1 MQLAF
6 PNGARSRRKELM
18 QDRSATFGYHASHEQ
33 HPPSKLL
40 EYVRLAEQA
49 GFDAA
54 MCSDHFHPW
63 IEQQGHSGFTWSWL
77 GAALQA
83 TRLTFGCV
91 NAPGWRY
98 HPAIIAQAAAT
109 LCEMYPQR
117 FWLAVGSGEALNE
130 HITGERWP
138 VKSDRNERL
147 LECVTVMRK
156 LWAGET
162 VTHRGRVVVEEA
174 KLYTRPSKPPAV
186 YGAALSAAT
195 AEWVGS
201 WADGLITLGA
211 PAAKLAEVLAAF
223 RAGGG
228 EGKPVKVQAALAWA
242 PTEVEARDGAWSQW
256 RGNVVG
262 GDVLGI
268 LRTCADFEAASQFV
282 TPDDVAA
289 CMPVS
294 CDPLEHAE
302 RLQQYVDA
310 GATDIYLFNVAPP
323 QREFIEVFAE
333 RVLPA
338 VRGAR

>member
-1 MQLAF
+1 
-6 PNGARSRRKELM
+6 
-18 QDRSATFGYHASHEQ
+18 
-33 HPPSKLL
+33 
-40 EYVRLAEQA
+40 
-49 GFDAA
+49 
-54 MCSDHFHPW
+54 
-63 IEQQGHSGFTWSWL
+63 
-77 GAALQA
+77 LQA

-109 LCEMYPQR
+109 LGEMYPER
-117 FWLAVGSGEALNE
+117 FWLAAGSGEALNE

-138 VKSDRNERL
+138 VKSERNERL
-147 LECVTVMRK
+147 LECVTVMRR
-156 LWAGET
+156 LWAGDT

-174 KLYTRPSKPPAV
+174 KLYTRPNKPPAV

-228 EGKPVKVQAALAWA
+228 AGKPVKVQAALAWA
-242 PTEVEARDGAWSQW
+242 PTEAEARDGAWSQW

-262 GDVLGI
+262 GDVLAI

-302 RLQQYVDA
+302 RLQEYVDA

-338 VRGAR
+338 VRGSR

>member
-1 MQLAF
+1 MHD
-6 PNGARSRRKELM
+6 RRA
-18 QDRSATFGYHASHEQ
+18 ATFGYHASHEQ
-33 HPPSKLL
+33 HAPSELL
-40 EYVRLAEQA
+40 EYVQLAEQA
-49 GFDAA
+49 GFQAA

-63 IEQQGHSGFTWSWL
+63 IERQGQSGFTWSWL

-83 TRLTFGCV
+83 TGLTFGCV

-109 LCEMYPQR
+109 LCEMYPRR

-138 VKSDRNERL
+138 AKHERNERL
-147 LECVTVMRK
+147 LESVAVMRR

-162 VTHRGRVVVEEA
+162 VTHRGRIVVEEA
-174 KLYTRPSKPPAV
+174 KLYTRSPEPPPL
-186 YGAALSAAT
+186 YGAALSAET
-195 AEWVGS
+195 AEWAGS
-201 WADGLITLGA
+201 WADGLITIGA
-211 PAAKLAEVLAAF
+211 PAAKLAEVVDAF
-223 RAGGG
+223 RGGG
-228 EGKPVKVQAALAWA
+228 GAGKPVKVQASLAWA
-242 PTEVEARDGAWSQW
+242 PSQAEARDGAWAQW

-262 GDVLGI
+262 GDVLAI
-268 LRTCADFEAASQFV
+268 LRTCADFEAAARFV

-289 CMPVS
+289 CIPVS
-294 CDPLEHAE
+294 HDPLEHAE
-302 RLQQYVDA
+302 RLQGYVDA

-338 VRGAR
+338 IRGTR